1 MQSLFEAVRD
11 ACAKRT
17 WSQAVEIVRAGGVV
31 GQEVTKDELAF
42 RIRDRAMAVSPTTTL
57 YLDEDEW
64 DCDCRLKTDPCRHV
78 AAAVIALKRA
88 REAGEH
94 LPYGDAKTV
103 RVGYRFTRTPQGL
116 AFRRVLLHKDNSETP
131 LRESLIAMNQTTDR
145 LTRSRSRARQKGP
158 NLKVISSQADT
169 KIELALG
176 ANRHGVLARPLMAK
190 IFNELAES
198 LEITLDGAKVEVDSR
213 PVELGVRVSDAKDG
227 DGFVLRLTRDR
238 SITEVFNNGV
248 VLCGN
253 VLRAFG
259 ESKLTR
265 RELQALTRG
274 QRYREAQV
282 AHLVTEVIPSL
293 SRRVEV
299 KIRTKRLPQL
309 EAAKLRVSFKTSG
322 ERGSEV
328 MSVLPTLVYGDPPIA
343 RVDGARLVLLGGGVP
358 KRSERAERSLRSKL
372 HAELG
377 LVPGNQSRFAGPEAV
392 RFIERIRAFGGD
404 IIGDAHHRFR
414 PVAGL
419 TPEFRALPGGGFDL
433 RFLRIDTE
441 VDDEDEDDAAER
453 GLGRG
458 DGGGGPFDGLADA
471 ELFGT
476 ADPKRVLEAWQNGE
490 EMVPLL
496 GGGWAPLPADWLER
510 FGEQILFLLAA
521 RGEDGEVAAWA
532 TPQLAQLCRDLEHP
546 PTPEL
551 AALEALLDDFAGIP
565 EAPLPRDLT
574 ATLRDY
580 QRRGYDWLS
589 FLRSVGL
596 GAMLADD
603 MGLGKTLQ
611 ALCVVKP
618 GERTLIAAPT
628 SVLHNWAAEIRKFR
642 PALRVSVYH
651 GPKRSLDEPAGAD
664 VVLTTYAL
672 LRLDIEEL
680 SARRWDMVVLDEA
693 QMIKNPESQVARA
706 AVRLQADF
714 RVTLTGTPVENR
726 LEELWSQFHF
736 LNPGLLGGRREFQ
749 SEYAKPISGGSVEAA
764 RELRERI
771 RPFTLRRRKLE
782 VARELPPRTDVVLR
796 CTLSER
802 ERGVYDAIRAA
813 TQKEVLERL
822 QAGGGVLAAL
832 EALLRLRQAAC
843 HRGLLPGQD
852 DADSSSKLELLM
864 ETLDEVVAED
874 HRALVFSQWT
884 GMLDRIE
891 PWLEKAEI
899 EYLRLDGSTRDR
911 AGVVERFQR
920 EDGPPVMLIS
930 LKAGGT
936 GLNLT
941 RADNVFLMDPWWN
954 PAAEDQAADRAHR
967 IGQDR
972 PVLVHR
978 MVAAD
983 TVEERILE
991 LQKRKRALS
1000 DAALEG
1006 ANAATAITRDDL
1018 LALLQ

>member
-11 ACAKRT
+11 ACAGRT
-17 WSQAVEIVRAGGVV
+17 WSQGVELVRAGGVV
-31 GQEVTKDELAF
+31 GQEAAKDELVF
-42 RIRDRAMAVSPTTTL
+42 RIRDRAMAISPTVTL

-78 AAAVIALKRA
+78 AAAVIGLKRA
-88 REAGEH
+88 RES
-94 LPYGDAKTV
+94 GDALPSGDARTV
-103 RVGYRFTRTPQGL
+103 RVGYRFTRTPEGL
-116 AFRRVLLHKDNSETP
+116 AFRRVLVHQGGRETP
-131 LRESLIAMNQTTDR
+131 LRHSLIAASQSGRPDG
-145 LTRSRSRARQKGP
+145 RARAGGGP
-158 NLKVISSQADT
+158 SLKIVSSQADT

-176 ANRHGVLARPLMAK
+176 VNRHGVLSRPLMAK
-190 IFNELAES
+190 IFTELAEC
-198 LEITLDGAKVEVDSR
+198 LEITLDGEKVEVGSE
-213 PVELGVRVSDAKDG
+213 PVELRVRVSDAKDG
-227 DGFVLRLTRDR
+227 EGFVVRLTRDK

-253 VLRAFG
+253 TLRAFG

-265 RELQALTRG
+265 RELQVLTKG
-274 QRYREAQV
+274 QRYGPDQV

-293 SRRVEV
+293 SRRIAV
-299 KIRTKRLPQL
+299 KLRTSRLPQL
-309 EAAKLRVSFKTSG
+309 EAAKLRVSFRTSG
-322 ERGSEV
+322 ERGSEIL
-328 MSVLPTLVYGDPPIA
+328 SVLPTLVYGDPPIA
-343 RVDGARLVLLGGGVP
+343 RVDGDRLVLLGGGVP
-358 KRSERAERSLRSKL
+358 RRSERSERSLASKL

-377 LVPGNQSRFAGPEAV
+377 LVPGHQARFTGPEAV
-392 RFIERIRAFGGD
+392 RFVDRMRAFGGEL
-404 IIGDAHHRFR
+404 IGDAHRRFR

-419 TPEFRALPGGGFDL
+419 EPEFRALPGGGFDL
-433 RFLRIDTE
+433 RFLRIDAAA
-441 VDDEDEDDAAER
+441 DEDDDEVGGDVASWTGDR
-453 GLGRG
+453 VG
-458 DGGGGPFDGLADA
+458 DGPGGLADGLASV
-471 ELFGT
+471 ELRDV

-496 GGGWAPLPADWLER
+496 GGGWAPLPTAWLER
-510 FGEQILFLLAA
+510 YGEQILFLLAA
-521 RGEDGEVAAWA
+521 RGEDGEVAGWA
-532 TPQLAQLCRDLEHP
+532 APQLARLCRALEHP

-551 AALEALLDDFAGIP
+551 ASLEALLDDFSGIP
-565 EAPLPRDLT
+565 EARLPGDLT
-574 ATLRDY
+574 ATLRGY
-580 QRRGYDWLS
+580 QRRGVDWLE
-589 FLRSVGL
+589 FLRGVGL

-611 ALCVVKP
+611 ALCVVRP
-618 GERTLIAAPT
+618 GERTLIVAPT
-628 SVLHNWAAEIRKFR
+628 SVLHNWAAELAKFR
-642 PALRVSVYH
+642 PALRACVYH
-651 GPKRSLDEPAGAD
+651 GPKRALEPDAD

-672 LRLDIEEL
+672 LRLDIDAL
-680 SARRWDMVVLDEA
+680 ADARWDMVVLDEA
-693 QMIKNPESQVARA
+693 QMIKNPESQVAQA
-706 AVRLQADF
+706 SYRLQAGF
-714 RVTLTGTPVENR
+714 RATLTGTPVENR

-749 SEYAKPISGGSVEAA
+749 DQFARPIAAGSSEAA

-771 RPFTLRRRKLE
+771 RPFTLRRRKQE
-782 VARELPPRTDVVLR
+782 VARELPPRTDMVLR

-802 ERGVYDAIRAA
+802 EREVYDAIRAA
-813 TQKEVLERL
+813 TRKDVVERL

-843 HRGLLPGQD
+843 HRGLVPGQD
-852 DADSSSKLELLM
+852 GVESSSKLELLL

-884 GMLDRIE
+884 GMLDKIE
-891 PWLEKAEI
+891 PALADANI

-911 AGVVERFQR
+911 AAVVERFQR

-941 RADNVFLMDPWWN
+941 RADHVFLMDPWWN

-978 MVAAD
+978 VVAAD

-991 LQKRKRALS
+991 LQERKRALS

-1006 ANAATAITRDDL
+1006 SGAATSITRDDL